1 MTRKESLFGW
11 GSYLWLGLCVL
22 IGASTFGL
30 LKATG
35 EGWTHPSLASYQH
48 QLCDYVQ
55 CKNGYDDPPLQHWET
70 RPIEFVKSEQQLTI
84 RTQIKPIELP
94 FSTSDSLRPIPELK
108 LTLTDLSG
116 QQKQRVFPPQ
126 LYLSDLDTIELHLMP
141 LDTEI
146 ALAEIELLP
155 ITRTN

>member
-11 GSYLWLGLCVL
+11 GSYAWLRLCVL
-22 IGASTFGL
+22 IGAATFGL

-35 EGWTHPSLASYQH
+35 EGWTHPSLTHYQH
-48 QLCDYVQ
+48 QLCEYVQ
-55 CKNGYDDPPLQHWET
+55 CKNGYEDPPPQHWQT
-70 RPIEFVKSEQQLTI
+70 QPIELVKSEQQLTI
-84 RTQIKPIELP
+84 RTRIKPIDP
-94 FSTSDSLRPIPELK
+94 RPAVTDSLAPIPELK

-116 QQKQRVFPPQ
+116 QQKQRVFSPQ
-126 LYLSDLDTIELHLMP
+126 LYLSDLDTIELRLMP

>member
-1 MTRKESLFGW
+1 MTRKNSLFGW
-11 GSYLWLGLCVL
+11 GSYVWLGLCTL

-35 EGWTHPSLASYQH
+35 EGWTHPSLASYQN

-55 CKNGYDDPPLQHWET
+55 CKNGYDDPPTQHWKT
-70 RPIEFVKSEQQLTI
+70 QPIEWVKGGQQLTI
-84 RTQIKPIELP
+84 RTRIKPIEPLRA
-94 FSTSDSLRPIPELK
+94 TTDSLGPIPELK

-116 QQKQRVFPPQ
+116 QQKQRIFPPQ
-126 LYLSDLDTIELHLMP
+126 LYLSDLDTIELRLMP
-141 LDTEI
+141 LETEI

-155 ITRTN
+155 VTRTN